1 MSQVSESTL
10 RLASA
15 WRVWERNF
23 QAYRKRWMY
32 GLLPNFFEP
41 IFYLLGMGFGL
52 GAYMSGD
59 TDLGTNYAA
68 YIAPGLIAASAM
80 NGAVFESTYNV
91 YVKMHFAK
99 IYDAMITTR
108 ISAADV
114 VIGEIFWAMTRALLY
129 GVVFALVAFLFGLAP
144 PVSLA
149 LIPLAL
155 LLIGFAFASLGM
167 AFTGL
172 IPAIDLY
179 SYFYTMFLTPSFL
192 FSGIFFPVQE
202 RFPAELTMVAQA
214 TPLYHS
220 VQLIRAIVE
229 PGSQEVAAVWSVLYL
244 GVFGAAFTLLA
255 VRRITGK
262 LFA

>member
-1 MSQVSESTL
+1 MRESSL
-10 RLASA
+10 RPISA

-23 QAYRKRWMY
+23 QVYRKRWMY

-52 GAYMSGD
+52 GAYVSGD
-59 TDLGTNYAA
+59 GEIGSNYAA
-68 YIAPGLIAASAM
+68 FIAPGLIAASAM

-99 IYDAMITTR
+99 IYDAMIATR
-108 ISAADV
+108 VSVGDV
-114 VIGEIFWAMTRALLY
+114 VIGEILWAMTRALLY
-129 GVVFALVAFLFGLAP
+129 GAVFTLVTFLFGLAP

-149 LIPLAL
+149 FIPLAL

-167 AFTGL
+167 AFTSV
-172 IPAIDLY
+172 IASIDLY

-202 RFPAELTMVAQA
+202 RFPAELVMVAQL
-214 TPLYHS
+214 TPLYHA
-220 VQLIRAIVE
+220 VQLIRAIIQ
-229 PGSQEVAAVWSVLYL
+229 PGTEEVAAVWSVLYL
-244 GVFGAAFTLLA
+244 VTFGLTLTIFA
-255 VRRITGK
+255 VRRLSRK
-262 LFA
+262 LLA